1 MLQIFLCI
9 QNQMKWIFAALGCKI
24 ATGGYLHCPI
34 LVLLGLVLPLM
45 YGTFSKKLDKLF
57 PNRH

>member
-1 MLQIFLCI
+1 
-9 QNQMKWIFAALGCKI
+9 MKWIFAALGCKI
-24 ATGGYLHCPI
+24 ATGAYLHCPI
-34 LVLLGLVLPLM
+34 LVLIGLVLPLM